1 MSPQY
6 FPGFVQLRC
15 VCWNVRVFFCVR
27 CLGGGM
33 FSFVVNEV
41 VLFICCWTVLLIC
54 LLLVFVACFGVV
66 VVVVLW
72 INCVFVCC

>member
-6 FPGFVQLRC
+6 FPDFLQLRC
-15 VCWNVRVFFCVR
+15 VLECSCFCCVR

-41 VLFICCWTVLLIC
+41 NLFICCWAVLLFC

-66 VVVVLW
+66 VLVLW